1 MHIQLKARMPA
12 KIKQIPDS
20 NTEQKIK
27 AAAKVVFH
35 KKGFAAARTRDI
47 AEEAGM
53 NMALLNYYFRS
64 KEKLFQ
70 LIMFEAISDF
80 MQNMANV
87 FNDEGTTLEKKLEL
101 IAENYINLLTREP
114 ELPLFMMSEIRSHGA
129 EILERLPTAN
139 TIMQSV
145 FIKQFKAFAEKG
157 KIIEPNPLHFIM
169 NLLGMVVFPF
179 MGSPI
184 LKKVGKLNDPQFNK
198 LMQQRKKLIPI
209 WMKAILRAK

>member
-1 MHIQLKARMPA
+1 MPA

-114 ELPLFMMSEIRSHGA
+114 ELPLFMMSEIRSQGA
-129 EILERLPTAN
+129 EILERMPTAN

-145 FIKQFKAFAEKG
+145 FIKQFKAFGKKG

-198 LMQQRKKLIPI
+198 LMQQRKKLIPV